1 MGDYRTTSGEA
12 PPVSRKTARRRRLLI
27 AMCVLLLVGG
37 IVAAGILIKVERY
50 ASAKGYVTTEE
61 FAEVRPVAA
70 GTVAEIVA
78 RTGEY
83 VEAGA
88 LLVQLDA
95 TEEKA
100 TLEEAQAKV
109 EKFEIDLKLAQSEG
123 EAQLFQRR
131 FEQRER
137 KQTLSDAVTK
147 AILQLKSAEAKVGK
161 FEVDLKLQQ
170 AEGAAQIF
178 QRQFELGDRKQ
189 ALADEIKRADLQLK
203 SAQSKVV
210 LAAQL
215 VEKGLKAKTS
225 LDDEELRAKLAQTT
239 LDSLLAK
246 DLTVYDRLI
255 ERDTAIQEMQLE
267 AMREELKG
275 LREAVKLAEAT
286 RDSFQAKDLTAYDR
300 VIKQDAAIQKMQLE
314 AMREELKGL
323 REATKRAQSRFG
335 ARQIRAPIAGR
346 LHRYE
351 FVIGELVRP
360 ESVLFEIHGGKLQV
374 LKLNVGERYSAKVAV
389 GHRYSAVLA
398 PYRGVNTIYF
408 KGQIK
413 TLRKFVQAEGKVTYR
428 RAYCDFDSQG
438 LEIQPGTTAEARIY
452 YGRSCLWYYLFNID
466 S

>member
-12 PPVSRKTARRRRLLI
+12 PPVSRKTVRRRRLLI
-27 AMCVLLLVGG
+27 ATCVLLVVGG

-61 FAEVRPVAA
+61 FAEVRPAAA
-70 GTVAEIVA
+70 GTVAEITA
-78 RTGEY
+78 HTGDY

-100 TLEEAQAKV
+100 TMEEAQAKV
-109 EKFEIDLKLAQSEG
+109 EKFEIDLTLAQSEG
-123 EAQLFQRR
+123 EAQLFRR
-131 FEQRER
+131 QFEQQER
-137 KQTLSDAVTK
+137 KQTLSDSLNK
-147 AILQLKSAEAKVGK
+147 ATIQLKSAQAKVGE

-170 AEGAAQIF
+170 AEGEAQVF
-178 QRQFELGDRKQ
+178 QRKFELADRKQ
-189 ALADEIKRADLQLK
+189 ALADDIKRADLQLK
-203 SAQSKVV
+203 SAQSKVG
-210 LAAQL
+210 LAEQL
-215 VEKGLKAKTS
+215 LERGLKAKTA
-225 LDDEELRAKLAQTT
+225 LDDEKLRAQLAQTT
-239 LDSLLAK
+239 LDSHLAK

-255 ERDTAIQEMQLE
+255 ERDAVIQEMQLE

-286 RDSFQAKDLTAYDR
+286 RDAFQAKDLTAYDLL
-300 VIKQDAAIQKMQLE
+300 IDKDAIIQQMQFK

-323 REATKRAQSRFG
+323 REAVKRAQSRLD
-335 ARQIRAPIAGR
+335 ARQIRAPITGR

-360 ESVLFEIHGGKLQV
+360 DNVLFEIHGGELQV
-374 LKLNVGERYSAKVAV
+374 LKLNVAERYSAKVAV
-389 GHRYSAVLA
+389 GQKYSAVLA

-408 KGQIK
+408 KGQVE

-428 RAYCDFDSQG
+428 RAYCDFDSQD
-438 LEIQPGTTAEARIY
+438 LDIQPGTTAEARIY
-452 YGRSCLWYYLFNID
+452 YGSSCLWFYLFNID